1 MKNWLNLVTATW
13 RRILSLTTMQQV
25 ILIGSIILP
34 AGILILTF
42 SQSGQRIIRRL
53 MKVRTSRIF
62 GSLLN
67 EQELEEELYE
77 GTKTE

>member
-42 SQSGQRIIRRL
+42 SRSGQRIIRRL
-53 MKVRTSRIF
+53 TKVRTSRIF
-62 GSLLN
+62 GSLLT
-67 EQELEEELYE
+67 EQELYKELYE